1 MTYASYITSLRI
13 VLIIPIIILTYAQST
28 LFNFLALFLF
38 IIAGLTDYFDG
49 FIARKINE
57 ETSLGALLD
66 LLADKL
72 LVCLILIWLIFLNP
86 YLSYII
92 PALIIITRELVI
104 SALRQFLIEK
114 KKLKGLKVSYI
125 AKSKTTLQIIC
136 ISLIIISPEF
146 GNLFALFSFSLLW
159 VTSLLSIFS
168 LYDYLSKW
176 SKNIF

>member
-13 VLIIPIIILTYAQST
+13 VLIIPIIILTYAQTT

>member
-13 VLIIPIIILTYAQST
+13 VLIIPIIILTYAQTT

-114 KKLKGLKVSYI
+114 KKLKSLKVSYI

>member
-13 VLIIPIIILTYAQST
+13 VLIIPIIILTYAQTT

-72 LVCLILIWLIFLNP
+72 LVCLISIWLIFLNP

>member
-13 VLIIPIIILTYAQST
+13 VLIIPIIILTYAQTT

-146 GNLFALFSFSLLW
+146 GNLFVLFSFSLLW